1 MRVLVTGAQGFVG
14 RHFGDA
20 LKRLCG
26 SDAEIIA
33 TAKQAGQD
41 SVYGAVLPLDITDRA
56 AVADTIARSKPN
68 FVVHLAGIA
77 SPTVA
82 SVDPDAAW
90 QVHVH
95 GARALAHAIMQK
107 VPDCWM
113 IHVGS
118 GLVYGDSARTGL
130 PFDEDTVLAPVDEY
144 GVTKAAADLALGAL
158 ARRGLKCIR
167 MRPFNHAGPGQS
179 DAFVVPA
186 FAVQI
191 ARIEAGVAP
200 PVIRV
205 GNLEAQ
211 RDFLDV
217 RDVARAYALVV
228 TNAERLEPGTVLN
241 IASGVPRR
249 MSEVLSSLL
258 AKSRVEISVE
268 QGPGRMRPSGLPII
282 VGAACRARKFL
293 GWEPEHSF
301 DDTLE
306 AVLNDARA
314 HAVR

>member
-1 MRVLVTGAQGFVG
+1 M
-14 RHFGDA
+14 
-20 LKRLCG
+20 
-26 SDAEIIA
+26 
-33 TAKQAGQD
+33 
-41 SVYGAVLPLDITDRA
+41 
-56 AVADTIARSKPN
+56 
-68 FVVHLAGIA
+68 HLAGVA

-82 SVDPDAAW
+82 SADPDAAW

-95 GARALAHAIMQK
+95 GARALAHAIMQT

-113 IHVGS
+113 INVGS

-130 PFDEDTVLAPVDEY
+130 PLDEDTVLAPVDEY

-158 ARRGLKCIR
+158 ARRGLKCAR

-191 ARIEAGVAP
+191 ARIEARLAP

-205 GNLEAQ
+205 GNLDAQ

-249 MSEVLSSLL
+249 ISEILSSLL
-258 AKSRVEISVE
+258 AKSRVDISVE
-268 QGPGRMRPSGLPII
+268 QDPGRMRPSDLPII
-282 VGAACRARKFL
+282 VGEASRARKLL

-314 HAVR
+314 HAAR